1 MLLFLKCG
9 FYCFSDIVRPTDQE
23 LITVEK
29 TVAASKEEGTCLY
42 WGGGGG
48 GEWGYIGKPWG
59 KSGGGGG
66 EVGKSFIAVS
76 AGSTGEVGKQA

>member
-29 TVAASKEEGTCLY
+29 TVAASKRREHAYTGVGVEVGNGDAQGSPGANLEVEGVGGR
-42 WGGGGG
+42 WGGG
-48 GEWGYIGKPWG
+48 
-59 KSGGGGG
+59 SGQ
-66 EVGKSFIAVS
+66 ELYCSFCR
-76 AGSTGEVGKQA
+76 QYR